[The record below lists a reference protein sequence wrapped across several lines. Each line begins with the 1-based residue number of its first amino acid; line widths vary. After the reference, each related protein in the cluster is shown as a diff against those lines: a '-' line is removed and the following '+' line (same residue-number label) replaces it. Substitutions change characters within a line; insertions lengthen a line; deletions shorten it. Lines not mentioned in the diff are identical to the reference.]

1 VTFLSMHDQRKAKI
15 LYYYRSRHLNT
26 ESPEAFPGLID
37 ALARPVSLQAH
48 IPCQAGCA
56 G

>member
-1 VTFLSMHDQRKAKI
+1 MTFLSMHDQRKAKI
-15 LYYYRSRHLNT
+15 LYYHGSRHLNT
-26 ESPEAFPGLID
+26 DSPEAFPGLIA

-48 IPCQAGCA
+48 SPRQAGRA